1 MSDPLWGIRPG
12 TIHATEEDQV
22 ADAVTSAASG
32 DQKTPAQLYALVFG
46 ATLLLVGVLGFIADS
61 NFDFGDGIQGDD
73 LVVFE
78 VNGTHNL
85 VHIASG
91 LLGLMLAGSVSGAR
105 AFSLGFG
112 AVYLAVTIIGFVD
125 GSDVLGLIPV
135 NTEDNFLHLAISLT
149 GIAAGIASRPASRV
163 TRTA

>member
-1 MSDPLWGIRPG
+1 MSD
-12 TIHATEEDQV
+12 ATV
-22 ADAVTSAASG
+22 GRRATG
-32 DQKTPAQLYALVFG
+32 DKTPAQLYALLFG
-46 ATLLLVGVLGFIADS
+46 ATLLLAGVLGFLVDA

-91 LLGLMLAGSVSGAR
+91 LLGLALAGTAAGAR
-105 AFSLGFG
+105 AYALGFG
-112 AVYLAVTIIGFVD
+112 AVYLLVTIIGFVD

-135 NTEDNFLHLAISLT
+135 DTADNFLHLAISLT
-149 GIAAGIASRPASRV
+149 GLAAAFASTPRTA
-163 TRTA
+163 TRTAR